1 MSGIKRLLRPAPLL
15 ALAGACLGIYGQ
27 AAAASPA
34 PVLSGCSRPV
44 YPSASIA
51 AKETG
56 TVTLSLDIDATGK
69 VTAANVI
76 QSSGHPALY
85 AAARDSISKCSF
97 TQRLDKGKPVSY
109 NFKMKYVWSL
119 DDTYEGGGEMPPNA

>member
-1 MSGIKRLLRPAPLL
+1 MPVFFKRLVPLL
-15 ALAGACLGIYGQ
+15 ALAGACFAIHGQ
-27 AAAASPA
+27 ASAASLA
-34 PVLSGCSRPV
+34 PVAGSCSRPV

-51 AKETG
+51 ARETG
-56 TVTLSLDIDATGK
+56 TVALSLDIDATGK

-97 TQRLDKGKPVSY
+97 TQKLDKGKPVSY

-119 DDTYEGGGEMPPNA
+119 DDTYEDGGEMPPNA

>member
-1 MSGIKRLLRPAPLL
+1 MPGIRKLLRPFPLL
-15 ALAGACLGIYGQ
+15 ALASACFAIPGQ
-27 AAAASPA
+27 TFAASPA
-34 PVLSGCSRPV
+34 PVAGSCSRPV

-51 AKETG
+51 ARETG

-69 VTAANVI
+69 VLAVNI
-76 QSSGHPALY
+76 FQSSGHPALD

-97 TQRLDKGKPVSY
+97 TQKLDKGKPVSY

-119 DDTYEGGGEMPPNA
+119 DDTYNGGGEMPPNA